1 MPLTDAQLL
10 ERFNR
15 NKPPT
20 GVLFKSNIL
29 EVRAADGFVRMSY
42 DIGPEFCNPS
52 GAVQGGIV
60 TAMLDDAAAFACIIM
75 TTERIYVPTLELK
88 TSFLGAAHAGL
99 LFAEARCIKFGRS
112 VAFME
117 AELKNADGKV
127 LAKMSTT
134 AAPRILNR
142 PANLIA
148 VEPA

>member
-117 AELKNADGKV
+117 AELKNAEGKI

>member
-10 ERFNR
+10 ERFNT

-29 EVRAADGFVRMSY
+29 EVCAAEGFVRMSY

-88 TSFLGAAHAGL
+88 TTFLGAAHAGL
-99 LFAEARCIKFGRS
+99 LYAEARCIKFGRS

-117 AELKNADGKV
+117 AELMNGEGKV

-134 AAPRILNR
+134 AAPRLLNR

-148 VEPA
+148 PPPA

>member
-29 EVRAADGFVRMSY
+29 EVRSADGFVRMSY

-99 LFAEARCIKFGRS
+99 LYAEARCIKFGRS

-117 AELKNADGKV
+117 AELKNPEGKI

-134 AAPRILNR
+134 AAPRLLNR

>member
-88 TSFLGAAHAGL
+88 TSFLGAAQAGL
-99 LFAEARCIKFGRS
+99 LYAEATCIKFGRT

-117 AELKNADGKV
+117 AELKNAEGKV

-134 AAPRILNR
+134 AAPRLLNR
-142 PANLIA
+142 PAKLIA